1 MQILEYSITNSIFLH
16 LEMLGKN
23 DPKSND
29 KQSDK
34 MTNIKKLR
42 LNLIE
47 SYFKTYRKSNLK
59 RIKELNKNIIHYNL
73 NHSF

>member
-16 LEMLGKN
+16 LEMLGKD

-34 MTNIKKLR
+34 MTNIKKL
-42 LNLIE
+42 
-47 SYFKTYRKSNLK
+47 
-59 RIKELNKNIIHYNL
+59 
-73 NHSF
+73 

>member
-47 SYFKTYRKSNLK
+47 SYFKTYRKVKSQKNSNQ
-59 RIKELNKNIIHYNL
+59 RNQ
-73 NHSF
+73 